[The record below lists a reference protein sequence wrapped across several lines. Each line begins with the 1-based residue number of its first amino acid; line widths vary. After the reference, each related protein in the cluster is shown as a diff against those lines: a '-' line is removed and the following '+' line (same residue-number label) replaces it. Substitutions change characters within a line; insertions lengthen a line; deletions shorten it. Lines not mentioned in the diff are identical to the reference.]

1 MGQDLLRQF
10 GTSNNQEDHLHHA
23 YATQDDEEE
32 NYSGFAK
39 STLLAHPLPI
49 KTSTPSPQTNSAMN
63 GKFSIAT
70 DSSAYGSFSASAV
83 MAQQRSPPRSPA
95 RAHIP
100 FITPPVG
107 SDYGDFSAFTSAVTS
122 FSRVPPSPSHGPQD
136 ATPSDYAT
144 FDSFAPRRTVPVV
157 PPTAIAPAV
166 AQDTYGAFELF
177 ELNGGARVPPVQ
189 PQPVATAER
198 APRDPSDDYG
208 SFAALSLSDAPPPP
222 APSRQQRPQPLAR
235 GNSDVY
241 GSFTL
246 SPLPQAHANE
256 ESVPPLTLDTE
267 VQPPVTDTALPPA
280 SLPVG
285 NNIQTLEDSVAPH
298 SLPADTLAPVASSLS
313 ALEELNEGME
323 LYKQKRLDD
332 ALLRFIRA
340 REAAQLSQDSVV
352 EARALGNLGT
362 VYLEKLNPQQAVTCY
377 RQSLELTRSIADVKR
392 ERLILN
398 NLVLALMAAEDFV
411 SAYNYCQIQLEMT
424 TSDVNRRKIFTRMS
438 ELRERVARASRA
450 GNNSTVPRP
459 GLQAMP

>member
-1 MGQDLLRQF
+1 M
-10 GTSNNQEDHLHHA
+10 
-23 YATQDDEEE
+23 
-32 NYSGFAK
+32 
-39 STLLAHPLPI
+39 
-49 KTSTPSPQTNSAMN
+49 
-63 GKFSIAT
+63 
-70 DSSAYGSFSASAV
+70 
-83 MAQQRSPPRSPA
+83 
-95 RAHIP
+95 
-100 FITPPVG
+100 
-107 SDYGDFSAFTSAVTS
+107 
-122 FSRVPPSPSHGPQD
+122 
-136 ATPSDYAT
+136 
-144 FDSFAPRRTVPVV
+144 
-157 PPTAIAPAV
+157 
-166 AQDTYGAFELF
+166 
-177 ELNGGARVPPVQ
+177 
-189 PQPVATAER
+189 
-198 APRDPSDDYG
+198 
-208 SFAALSLSDAPPPP
+208 
-222 APSRQQRPQPLAR
+222 
-235 GNSDVY
+235 
-241 GSFTL
+241 
-246 SPLPQAHANE
+246 
-256 ESVPPLTLDTE
+256 
-267 VQPPVTDTALPPA
+267 
-280 SLPVG
+280 
-285 NNIQTLEDSVAPH
+285 
-298 SLPADTLAPVASSLS
+298 APVASSLS